1 MVNSNYIVNDY
12 NNILYYRL
20 SNDDFVTLHS
30 FTIPKG
36 NYDVQSMLSY
46 LNSYNYFTIDGFTTT
61 FNYTTL
67 KFTMKNSLYEFEFS
81 GDSTC
86 DYILGFNDTISS
98 GPVLSGFATLTMP
111 RICNFLPTPSFQ
123 ITTIG
128 GTMYN
133 GLILA
138 PDGQVQVAN
147 VLACIPNIGKVNS
160 QLVYRNDGQELRLST
175 LSQSFLEIQILDN
188 ENRLV
193 DFNGLTVFFSL
204 KINVYRKQAT
214 IKGKFNDILERAII
228 TRTNVEIDNEM

>member
-1 MVNSNYIVNDY
+1 VNQY
-12 NNILYYRL
+12 NNTLYYTL
-20 SNDDFVTLHS
+20 SDDNYTQIWTQ
-30 FTIPKG
+30 TIPVG
-36 NYDVQSMLSY
+36 NYDVQSMLAFLNSAGTY
-46 LNSYNYFTIDGFTTT
+46 LNNDGFSVI
-61 FNYTTL
+61 FDYTTL
-67 KFTMKNSLYEFEFS
+67 KFTFRNVSFEFEIQ
-81 GDSTC
+81 GNSTC
-86 DYILGFNDTISS
+86 DYIFGFNDTVGS
-98 GPVLSGFATLTMP
+98 GPLDLGYALLTMP

-147 VLACIPNIGKVNS
+147 VLACVPNIGKVNS
-160 QLVYRNDGQELRLST
+160 QLVYRDDGQELRLAS

-193 DFNGLTVFFSL
+193 DFNGITTFFSL

>member
-1 MVNSNYIVNDY
+1 
-12 NNILYYRL
+12 
-20 SNDDFVTLHS
+20 
-30 FTIPKG
+30 
-36 NYDVQSMLSY
+36 
-46 LNSYNYFTIDGFTTT
+46 
-61 FNYTTL
+61 
-67 KFTMKNSLYEFEFS
+67 
-81 GDSTC
+81 
-86 DYILGFNDTISS
+86 
-98 GPVLSGFATLTMP
+98 
-111 RICNFLPTPSFQ
+111 
-123 ITTIG
+123 
-128 GTMYN
+128 MYN

-160 QLVYRNDGQELRLST
+160 QLVYRNDGQELRLSS

-193 DFNGLTVFFSL
+193 DFNGITTFFSL